1 MVNFALKTAFSDE
14 DQKDIV
20 VTGLDPG
27 YSYFLLSLRA
37 VVQVVRRQQRPVDM
51 WDTEQ
56 QLSLS
61 LTAGAAR

>member
-1 MVNFALKTAFSDE
+1 MVNFAQNTALSDE
-14 DQKDIV
+14 DQKDIA

-37 VVQVVRRQQRPVDM
+37 VVQVVSSSRQQRPVDM

-56 QLSLS
+56 QLSL
-61 LTAGAAR
+61 LVL